1 MFLFHMML
9 IMNSPQIQKGFY
21 CVQNNNQKRKTRC
34 ENAKTIENDDENAL
48 SWTARYCPT
57 HILKMVAS
65 VLDEMLD
72 IIRDSASDIADL
84 IDNDDNIE
92 IID

>member
-1 MFLFHMML
+1 ME
-9 IMNSPQIQKGFY
+9 SSKGFY
-21 CVQNNNQKRKTRC
+21 CFQNNNQKRKNRC

-48 SWTARYCPT
+48 SWTARHCPT
-57 HILKMVAS
+57 HILKMIAYVS
-65 VLDEMLD
+65 DDMLD
-72 IIRDSASDIADL
+72 VTSDSASDIVDL